1 MEDKKGVF
9 SFPYGM
15 KKIIS
20 LVKRR
25 RGFGIIVLTGLSL
38 AQSLRIRASSL
49 DSLILKATLLLHPT
63 GVIHLTKPEAK
74 LPTCRDNPSNI

>member
-25 RGFGIIVLTGLSL
+25 RGFGIIVLTELSL
-38 AQSLRIRASSL
+38 AQSLRASSL

-74 LPTCRDNPSNI
+74 LPTCRDTPSNI